1 MADLHDRLARIEG
14 LILDVDGVLTDGRLY
29 FGADGEA
36 MKAYGVRDG
45 LGLVLLREHGFRLG
59 IVSGRASGLVTV
71 RAEEL
76 RIDPVLLART
86 DKSAALDETL
96 AAWNLSADRVAAI
109 GDDIIDLPLLRR
121 VGVSFAPGDA
131 DPRVLDAVDQ
141 VLGNPGGGGAV
152 RERRVMLERWADT
165 IADDPFYNPNLTLEI
180 EDFGLARESRAP
192 RPWQQEASPCA
203 GCVRTSVPMR
213 PSRSRTRSSSSSGTR
228 PTATRS
234 RMPSASSWPMGPS
247 RTRVGSPT
255 SSAPS
260 AARP

>member
-152 RERRVMLERWADT
+152 REAAELLLQGRGFWDAVARRFRLEDA
-165 IADDPFYNPNLTLEI
+165 
-180 EDFGLARESRAP
+180 
-192 RPWQQEASPCA
+192 
-203 GCVRTSVPMR
+203 
-213 PSRSRTRSSSSSGTR
+213 
-228 PTATRS
+228 
-234 RMPSASSWPMGPS
+234 
-247 RTRVGSPT
+247 
-255 SSAPS
+255 
-260 AARP
+260 